1 MGPIIQLLLNLIYFL
16 SMFFFQFF
24 DVAKITITHK
34 LLNENVHGFVDFSL
48 PIKPPSISN
57 VLTIK
62 ELNVVVVMV

>member
-1 MGPIIQLLLNLIYFL
+1 
-16 SMFFFQFF
+16 MFFFQFF